1 MLPDDASSISEEILR
16 PAREESQRRR
26 ARVERRRLVVARIGT
41 GAAALLGYYLGH
53 KFAQDVSS
61 ASLVQQAIAIT
72 VGLLAAAVW
81 PPSAR
86 RL

>member
-1 MLPDDASSISEEILR
+1 MLPDEASSISEEILR
-16 PAREESQRRR
+16 PAREESERRR
-26 ARVERRRLVVARIGT
+26 ARVESRRLAVSRIST

-61 ASLVQQAIAIT
+61 TPLVQQAIAIT

-81 PPSAR
+81 PPSPR
-86 RL
+86 RP